1 MQNDTD
7 NPENKKKFASRE
19 SLISANSD
27 LLETLH
33 KRLAV
38 VRFRPAE
45 GDSIKLAYI
54 RVYIQAL
61 QAQNSILKDI
71 ELDDIKAELEE
82 LRELVK
88 CQSRV

>member
-1 MQNDTD
+1 MKNTTG
-7 NPENKKKFASRE
+7 NPVNIKTFATRE

-61 QAQNSILKDI
+61 QAQNAILKDS
-71 ELDDIKAELEE
+71 ELDDLKLELDE
-82 LRELVK
+82 LKELVK
-88 CQSRV
+88 SQSKP